1 METTR
6 PVLPEIATRAG
17 DAPNHDGK
25 KARKPRRS
33 PGQAEAGD
41 GSRYFLAA
49 GGSEKSG
56 GTPVLGE
63 EFPNEDEVLVAS
75 HRKDIAF
82 YRVETWK
89 AQAEKKGRNMVLR
102 KQS

>member
-1 METTR
+1 METIR
-6 PVLPEIATRAG
+6 PVLSDLAARVG
-17 DAPNHDGK
+17 DAQNHDEK
-25 KARKPRRS
+25 KTRKPRRS
-33 PGQAEAGD
+33 PTQAKTGN

-49 GGSEKSG
+49 EGSGKNDA
-56 GTPVLGE
+56 PPLLGE

-82 YRVETWK
+82 YRVETWR
-89 AQAEKKGRNMVLR
+89 ARAEKKGRNMVLR